1 MRKLTER
8 NRGKQINFRLSE
20 SEFEQFQKNVQ
31 KSKLTQSEYLR
42 KCILEKNIYVID
54 DMKELVLELKR
65 LGNNLNQITKK
76 VNTGEV
82 KNIDELSSM
91 KTELDYIWREVLH
104 ALKKVN
110 E

>member
-1 MRKLTER
+1 MTER

-20 SEFEQFQKNVQ
+20 SEFEQFQKNFQ

-42 KCILEKNIYVID
+42 KCILEKDIFVID

-91 KTELDYIWREVLH
+91 KTELDYVWREVLH